1 MKLKR
6 FIPIGIQLSPII
18 ITWTLENSRFH
29 TISCR
34 YLYVQIKIRRR
45 DIDSNCPVKHRNTID
60 ELIYTESSETI
71 LKWFK
76 RFISSKF
83 DVKQSETGPLEWI
96 LGAKVFRDK
105 SKGITSINQSVAIE
119 KLAGKLDLLKS
130 NPVRSPT
137 IASPLPP
144 P

>member
-1 MKLKR
+1 M
-6 FIPIGIQLSPII
+6 
-18 ITWTLENSRFH
+18 
-29 TISCR
+29 
-34 YLYVQIKIRRR
+34 
-45 DIDSNCPVKHRNTID
+45 KHRNTID

-96 LGAKVFRDK
+96 LGTKVFRDK

-137 IASPLPP
+137 TTSPLPP